1 MTGPKSLWRHIHH
14 ITNVQAKIVCLDI
27 GSNDLCHIDV
37 SPDNL
42 VHAIGQ
48 FVDQCHNLGT
58 RLVIVTEILPRA
70 NVHDQQ
76 YNENVYQANILL
88 KTATAS
94 HSHCIFW
101 EHSGQNFTSRFLTEF
116 INMDGV
122 HVNAAGLRHYY
133 RSIRGSILFAET
145 TLLVCIVNYIPNYLY
160 CRLPSYTYLEIAK
173 VLFYVL
179 VSILITRYGSYPSLQ
194 LIL

>member
-1 MTGPKSLWRHIHH
+1 MDVLLIGHSFIRRLKDWALHHDLMNLNIDDRLRIHWLGIGGATIANMTAPKSLWRHIHH

-94 HSHCIFW
+94 HSHCIFL
-101 EHSGQNFTSRFLTEF
+101 GALGTELYF
-116 INMDGV
+116 KILNRV
-122 HVNAAGLRHYY
+122 H
-133 RSIRGSILFAET
+133 
-145 TLLVCIVNYIPNYLY
+145 
-160 CRLPSYTYLEIAK
+160 
-173 VLFYVL
+173 
-179 VSILITRYGSYPSLQ
+179 
-194 LIL
+194 